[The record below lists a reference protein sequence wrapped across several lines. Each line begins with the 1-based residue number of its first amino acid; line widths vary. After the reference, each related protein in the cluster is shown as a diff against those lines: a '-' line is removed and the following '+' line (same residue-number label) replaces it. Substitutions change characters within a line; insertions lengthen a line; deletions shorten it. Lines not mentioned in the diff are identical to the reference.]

1 MEGVLKMFGPKQE
14 GDYPDRDL
22 DCQEAVSQGIADL
35 VEQGVVSGG
44 TEAEVTAALAGAKV
58 LGIRELIHDA
68 VEAGWSE
75 EEAATAI
82 RIVAEGMHRGATG
95 TEIDE

>member
-1 MEGVLKMFGPKQE
+1 MLGPKQAGE
-14 GDYPDRDL
+14 YPDRDI

-44 TEAEVTAALAGAKV
+44 TEAEVTAALAGARV
-58 LGIRELIHDA
+58 IGVRELIHDA

-75 EEAATAI
+75 EEAITAI